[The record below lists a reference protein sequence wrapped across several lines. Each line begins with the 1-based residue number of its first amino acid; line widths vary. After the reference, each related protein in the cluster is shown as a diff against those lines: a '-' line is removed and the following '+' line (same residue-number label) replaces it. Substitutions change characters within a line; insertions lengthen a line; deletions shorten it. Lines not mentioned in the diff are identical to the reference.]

1 MDAKPYGADIQ
12 CKSSFIT
19 ECSIENNVINLVS
32 DATLDHQIKV
42 SVSEPTPSEDS
53 SDEKEAYVRLTLDG
67 LYSVNNHSDASCKYH
82 LVVNGSFS
90 VANEVPDT
98 DFIQKLWFNGSAT
111 LYSIARAKLEVIS
124 SMVLNYGKILLPMVN
139 MYELLKAQAEENNK

>member
-1 MDAKPYGADIQ
+1 MDAKPYSADIQ

-32 DATLDHQIKV
+32 DAKLDHQIKV
-42 SVSEPTPSEDS
+42 SVSDSIPSEDGS
-53 SDEKEAYVRLTLDG
+53 EKEAYVRLTLDG
-67 LYSVNNHSDASCKYH
+67 LYSVNNQTNASCKYH

-90 VANEVPDT
+90 IAKEVSEKEFT
-98 DFIQKLWFNGSAT
+98 QKLWFNGSAI